1 MKKILVTGASGQLG
15 SELRF
20 LSINQ
25 KEFQWVFTDIQ
36 ELDLSNLETLENNIS
51 KIRPSLIINCA
62 AYTAVDKAETENELA
77 NILNFKAIDIISKWS
92 STNNKKLIHIST
104 DYVFDGES
112 ETPLKE
118 AEVTSPINVYGNTKL
133 AGERICLKNDLN
145 SIIIRTSWVYS
156 SFGNNFVKIMKNL
169 MEKKSSI
176 SVVNDQ
182 IGSPTYAA
190 DLAES
195 ILTIVN
201 YKNWIP
207 GLYHYS
213 NEGEIS
219 WFDFANDIKYFC
231 NFKTKINGI
240 STKEYPTAAKRP
252 KYSLLDKTKIK
263 KTYNIKVPYYRES
276 LEKCI
281 KILQNEA

>member
-1 MKKILVTGASGQLG
+1 MKKILVTGSSGQLG

-25 KEFQWVFTDIQ
+25 KQFQWVFTDIK

-51 KIRPSLIINCA
+51 KIFPSLIINCA

-118 AEVTSPINVYGNTKL
+118 GEVTSPINVYGHTKL

-231 NFKTKINGI
+231 NFKIKINGI
-240 STKEYPTAAKRP
+240 LTKEYPTAAKRP